1 MSELNRKRKKRK
13 RNFESTL
20 QIKILQKDLELNELL
35 LVKERLHFQML
46 SQASELEKKRD
57 VRSYII

>member
-20 QIKILQKDLELNELL
+20 QIKFLQKDLELNELL